1 MRKDILDKPVAVLGA
16 GACGQGMAADISLAG
31 KKVHLYE
38 LPEFK
43 KGIENVIN
51 SRRIEIIPGWEINLR
66 NFKRNGIAEIDVV
79 TTDMEEALDSVGLIA
94 MPIPAIGHKLFFDRM
109 IPHLKDGQVI
119 SIFPDNFG
127 SLMLRKML
135 REKAR
140 DVDII
145 IGGWSSMPY
154 AARMIQSGKMMIY
167 CRTLSLRGDTLPG
180 SDCDSFFEIM
190 GDFPPF
196 ATVDIE
202 KGDTVIGIGLDN
214 PNPPIHCPGVLLNV
228 GAIENAGRVEK
239 IYGDDEKKDYDLY
252 GDGISP
258 SVAKVQ
264 LQFYKEQHQIAE
276 ALGINMVE
284 YDDRLFMNRGSVMY
298 MAYLGEE
305 KGLFPFEKPL
315 PLVALLRKYGMTTG
329 PWTVQTRY
337 LTEDI
342 PVGTYVAYQLAKKF
356 GVETPVIESVIRLG
370 SVICGINFFEAG
382 RSLGDLGIAD
392 MSKEEL
398 LRYLRG

>member
-1 MRKDILDKPVAVLGA
+1 
-16 GACGQGMAADISLAG
+16 MAADISLAG

-38 LPEFK
+38 PPEFK
-43 KGIENVIN
+43 KGIENVIK
-51 SRRIEIIPGWEINLR
+51 SRKIEIIPGWEISSK

-79 TTDMEEALDSVGLIA
+79 TTDIKEALDGVGLIA
-94 MPIPAIGHKLFFDRM
+94 VPIPAVGHKLFFKRM

-127 SLMLRKML
+127 SLIVKKML
-135 REKAR
+135 MEEGE
-140 DVDII
+140 DVDVI

-154 AARMIQSGKMMIY
+154 AARMIQPGKIMIY
-167 CRTLSLRGDTLPG
+167 CRAISLRGDTLP
-180 SDCDSFFEIM
+180 SSRCNKFFEIM
-190 GDFPPF
+190 KDFPPF

-202 KGDTVIGIGLDN
+202 KGDTIIGIGLDN

-264 LQFYKEQHQIAE
+264 LQFYKEQYQIAE
-276 ALGINMVE
+276 TLGINMVE

-298 MAYLGEE
+298 IAYLGEE
-305 KGLFPFEKPL
+305 KGVFPFEKPL
-315 PLVALLRKYGMTTG
+315 PPVTELRKHGMTTG
-329 PWTVQTRY
+329 PWTVQNRY

-356 GVETPVIESVIRLG
+356 GVETPVIESVIKLG
-370 SVICGINFFEAG
+370 SVVCGTNFFETG
-382 RSLGDLGIAD
+382 RSLEDLGIAD

-398 LRYLRG
+398 LRYLRGD

>member
-1 MRKDILDKPVAVLGA
+1 MSILDKPIAILGA
-16 GACGQGMAADISLAG
+16 GATGQAMAADISLAG

-43 KGIENVIN
+43 RGIEDVIK
-51 SRRIEIIPGWEINLR
+51 SKKIEIIPGWEINLR
-66 NFKRNGIAEIDVV
+66 DFKRNGIAEIDVA
-79 TTDMEEALDSVGLIA
+79 TTDMEEALDGVGLIA
-94 MPIPAIGHKLFFDRM
+94 ISVPAVGHKLFFERM
-109 IPHLKDGQVI
+109 IPYLKDGQAVTV
-119 SIFPDNFG
+119 FPDNFG

-135 REKAR
+135 REKGK
-140 DVDII
+140 DLNII

-154 AARMIQSGKMMIY
+154 AARLVQPGKIMIY
-167 CRTLSLRGDTLPG
+167 CRTLSLRGDALP
-180 SDCDSFFEIM
+180 SNDCNKFFEIM
-190 GDFPPF
+190 EGFPPF
-196 ATVDIE
+196 ATVDIK

-214 PNPPIHCPGVLLNV
+214 PNPPVHCPGVLLNV

-264 LQFYKEQHQIAE
+264 LQFYKEQRQIAE
-276 ALGINMVE
+276 ALGIKIVE

-305 KGLFPFEKPL
+305 KGFFPFEKPL
-315 PLVALLRKYGMTTG
+315 PPVAELRKHGMTTG

-337 LTEDI
+337 FTEDI
-342 PVGTYVAYQLAKKF
+342 PVGAYVAYQLAKKF
-356 GVETPVIESVIRLG
+356 GVETPVVESVIRLG
-370 SVICGINFFEAG
+370 SVVCGTNFLATG